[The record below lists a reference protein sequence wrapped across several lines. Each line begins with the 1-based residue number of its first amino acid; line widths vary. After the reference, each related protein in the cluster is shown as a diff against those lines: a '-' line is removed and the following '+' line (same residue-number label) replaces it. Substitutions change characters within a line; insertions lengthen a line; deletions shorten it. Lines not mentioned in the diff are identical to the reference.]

1 MIIRTG
7 PCGFVAGGFTYIP
20 GPEGAQ
26 ARRRPLWP
34 SPAIRAIVSV
44 PPELSEAYLT
54 ANLQGIPHRSA
65 LSRMSIRYSGFWAG
79 D

>member
-1 MIIRTG
+1 MIIRTRPFFSSRWVYIHPRAG
-7 PCGFVAGGFTYIP
+7 VAALP
-20 GPEGAQ
+20 PD
-26 ARRRPLWP
+26 PLWP

-54 ANLQGIPHRSA
+54 ANLQVIPHRSA
-65 LSRMSIRYSGFWAG
+65 LSRMSIRYSCNWAG